1 MYRGV
6 FTVGVVV
13 TNNSLMLADALP
25 DYSYVTARHSTGHG
39 KFVARCLT
47 GLGPSSTINGANG
60 LLGGLYFNGSM
71 ITNSGE
77 SGPCTSAIIQARPES
92 VTAGVINF
100 HQCQMFTIASEGVY
114 TCTMM
119 NSSLMNESVRFGIYF
134 SGRSESHLIYVIH
147 FLTIFISLH
156 SCSSNRHS
164 IIYCNSYYWFFPH
177 IILYLTRLSS
187 RHIYMEE
194 G

>member
-13 TNNSLMLADALP
+13 TNNSLMRDDALP
-25 DYSYVTARHSTGHG
+25 DYSYITAGHGTGHDNI
-39 KFVARCLT
+39 VAHCLT
-47 GLGPSSTINGANG
+47 GLGPNSTNNGANS

-77 SGPCTSAIIQARPES
+77 LGPCTSTIIQARPES

-134 SGRSESHLIYVIH
+134 SGRSESHLIYIFH
-147 FLTIFISLH
+147 HLTIFHL
-156 SCSSNRHS
+156 
-164 IIYCNSYYWFFPH
+164 FTQ
-177 IILYLTRLSS
+177 LLQ
-187 RHIYMEE
+187 
-194 G
+194 